1 MLLVFGKDGDG
12 IPVEEG
18 LAAAVTELANAEQVV
33 LEGSHYLAVASGNGG
48 QVEVDGHG
56 GGVDTAGGVVD
67 VGCGGVRVDV
77 ADGGRLE

>member
-1 MLLVFGKDGDG
+1 MLVFGKYGDG

-48 QVEVDGHG
+48 QVEVDRRGLC
-56 GGVDTAGGVVD
+56 VDTAGGVAD
-67 VGCGGVRVDV
+67 V
-77 ADGGRLE
+77 E